1 MESINITNAR
11 RNALASRLGQLGR
24 IPFHIATA
32 GVYRLVIRLVYRR
45 AGVNAGGRA
54 DARAGAST
62 RCSAGGR
69 AGARV

>member
-1 MESINITNAR
+1 MESINITNAIW
-11 RNALASRLGQLGR
+11 NALASWLCQLGR

-32 GVYRLVIRLVYRR
+32 AGVYRLVIT
-45 AGVNAGGRA
+45 
-54 DARAGAST
+54 DARAGASA